1 MDHHSKSDQTF
12 SITELSQEF
21 KVTARAI
28 RFYEDKG
35 LLQPSRQGMTRIYSR
50 RDRAR
55 LILILRGKR
64 LGFSLAEI
72 REMLNLYDLGDGQ
85 TEQLRVTLKR
95 SQDRLRALEAQRRD
109 VEAAIDELHRSV
121 RILEEYLGLK
131 DRGDKVPDIDDFVKG
146 RSDALLSVAE

>member
-12 SITELSQEF
+12 SITELSHEF

-146 RSDALLSVAE
+146 RNDAMLSVAE